1 MAMFSLALEG
11 NGRMQSGKL
20 TRQFDSNRTLIFIA
34 DAAGFAFDR
43 VIIGSWKSPAFF
55 FSNGIPCAQL

>member
-1 MAMFSLALEG
+1 
-11 NGRMQSGKL
+11 MQSGKL